1 MPRRGSKKDGTVH
14 PVTDLVEDAVAPVVK
29 DPVKPSWLVTMVFDD
44 RPVEKKFSVDV
55 YTHQGAQNLIA
66 QVIRTGFA
74 VVSVDGLVETH
85 YPAHR
90 VLRVEMRG
98 PSEKATS

>member
-29 DPVKPSWLVTMVFDD
+29 EPVQSSWLVTMVFDD

-55 YTHQGAQNLIA
+55 INQQKAQGLIA
-66 QVIRTGFA
+66 QVIQSGFT
-74 VVSVDGLVETH
+74 VVSADGSVETH

-90 VLRVEMRG
+90 VLRVELRG